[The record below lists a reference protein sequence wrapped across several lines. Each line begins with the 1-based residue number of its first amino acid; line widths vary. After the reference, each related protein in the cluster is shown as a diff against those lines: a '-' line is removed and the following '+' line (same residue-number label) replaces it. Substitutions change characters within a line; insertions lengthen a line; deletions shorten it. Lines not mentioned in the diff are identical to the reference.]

1 MRSAASTDN
10 SHNRALDG
18 LRFFA
23 FLLVFFFHAL
33 QGSRWG
39 NWPVIRFGFL
49 GVPIF
54 FVLSGFLIGGILL
67 DLRAKERPGFG
78 LAAKLKTFYV
88 RRALRIFPVYYL
100 FIGILVLLMVLS
112 GQSDPVARECSPWH
126 LAYLTNL
133 HSFLAGMDRI
143 RQGHFWSL
151 AVEEHFYLLAPLIV
165 LVVRRRTLVR
175 LLAGVILAVA
185 AARYAVY
192 QVGSA
197 QDFWVL
203 SPMQFDLLGLGIA
216 TAIIDRHGSFCR
228 IGTRG
233 LRLLGLAG
241 AAFFVLY
248 IRRFYLGRP
257 SIGVWYATF
266 GPISLG
272 VATAALVLTLWQE
285 PGRLVSRTLAFRPFA
300 YFGQISYGL
309 YLFHPNCLGWTSK
322 YFGRFS
328 LTNALIGLVVT
339 LAVAMISWH
348 SFEKP
353 INDLKNRFGYGGKRK
368 RETASAEPARSGAP
382 ATDMETLAGFPI
394 LPAMVRAEPG
404 SAAPH
409 ATRRT

>member
-1 MRSAASTDN
+1 MPSVASPAQ

-33 QGSRWG
+33 QWSPWG

-67 DLRAKERPGFG
+67 DLKDRQRPGYG
-78 LAAKLKTFYV
+78 LLAKLKTFYV

-100 FIGILVLLMVLS
+100 FIGMLVLLMLLS
-112 GQSDPVARECSPWH
+112 GQSDPVARENLPWH
-126 LAYLTNL
+126 LAYMTNFR
-133 HSFLAGMDRI
+133 SFFVGMDRI

-151 AVEEHFYLLAPLIV
+151 AVEEHFYMLAPLIV
-165 LVVRRRTLVR
+165 LVVRRTTLVGF
-175 LLAGVILAVA
+175 LAGIILAVA
-185 AARYAVY
+185 AARFAIYRA
-192 QVGSA
+192 GSPR
-197 QDFWVL
+197 DFWVL

-228 IGTRG
+228 IGART
-233 LRLLGLAG
+233 LRVLGLAG
-241 AAFFVLY
+241 AVFFVLY

-257 SIGVWYATF
+257 GIGVYYAAF

-272 VATAALVLTLWQE
+272 VATAAIVLTLWQV
-285 PGRLVSRTLAFRPFA
+285 PTAWFARVLALRPLA

-322 YFGRFS
+322 YFGKYTLSNS
-328 LTNALIGLVVT
+328 LVGLAVT
-339 LAVAMISWH
+339 LLVAMLSWH

-353 INDLKNRFGYGGKRK
+353 INNLKNRFGYGDRRK
-368 RETASAEPARSGAP
+368 AQAHCPETAASGA
-382 ATDMETLAGFPI
+382 LAVPE
-394 LPAMVRAEPG
+394 A
-404 SAAPH
+404 
-409 ATRRT
+409 